1 MHRDDNMVDLLRIIK
16 YYKAPL
22 LIGFSQWL
30 ITMFLQVDRAF
41 FDYDYPTEYYW
52 IVKACYL
59 IALLVIW
66 SFIFFV
72 YKKIKNGD
80 KFYSRLWQVMRV
92 YLFVEMLLLLILWP
106 GTWSWDDL
114 LTLKVISWYSDFDA
128 WQHVLT
134 GIYQAVLLQIL
145 PFPGGIII
153 LQSIIIAL
161 CVGYFMARIETSYEI
176 VRLKNKYLDILL
188 KIIPFLLPPV
198 LMYQFSGYRM
208 GLYIYLELVTLIMI
222 ICGIKDK
229 QEWKWNKIWILSFL
243 VIVISVWRTESFVY
257 IPCIGILICAQ
268 DKKVLSKTKKLLFIL
283 TVILGFA
290 GLTNY
295 QNYEL
300 GNSNY
305 QIISLM
311 RPEAEIVRIADDVED
326 AKELKA
332 LDKVT
337 DLQVIYDNPDL
348 NGEELFW
355 NTGCVR
361 NRNEDPYDD
370 FSQNNYKKYLRAL
383 IKLSLK
389 YPKVVL
395 EERWNLFLI
404 GSGVTGETFE
414 NVDRSADLFEPDNG
428 NVAIDMALASGWRA
442 ITPLFRNLRRE
453 FIILLGGHGVEIY
466 RKIVW
471 NAIIPILVLIYAWV
485 KSLVGKKWSLWMLIS
500 AVVVRVPIVFITEPS
515 GWIMYL
521 LSFYFLGYVYLVYIL
536 WINYSKKKGAIKYE

>member
-1 MHRDDNMVDLLRIIK
+1 MVDLLRKIK

-30 ITMFLQVDRAF
+30 ITMFLQIDRAF
-41 FDYDYPTEYYW
+41 FDYDYLTEYYW
-52 IVKACYL
+52 IVKVCYL

-66 SFIFFV
+66 SFIFFA

-80 KFYSRLWQVMRV
+80 NFYSRLWQVMRA
-92 YLFVEMLLLLILWP
+92 YLLVEMLLLLVLWP

-161 CVGYFMARIETSYEI
+161 CVGYFIARIETSYEI

-208 GLYIYLELVTLIMI
+208 GLYIYLELVTLVMI

-229 QEWKWNKIWILSFL
+229 QEWKWNKILMLSFL

-257 IPCIGILICAQ
+257 IPFIYIVICTLN
-268 DKKVLSKTKKLLFIL
+268 KKVLSRTKKILFIL
-283 TVILGFA
+283 IVILGFV
-290 GLTNY
+290 GLTMF
-295 QNYEL
+295 QDYEL
-300 GNSNY
+300 GNNNY
-305 QIISLM
+305 QIISLLC
-311 RPEAEIVRIADDVED
+311 PEAELVRIADDVED

-370 FSQNNYKKYLRAL
+370 FSQKNYKKYLGAL

-395 EERWNLFLI
+395 EERCNLFLI

-414 NVDRSADLFEPDNG
+414 NVNRSADLFEPDNG
-428 NVAIDMALASGWRA
+428 NVAIAMALSSGWRA
-442 ITPLFRNLRRE
+442 ITPVFRDLRRE
-453 FIILLGGHGVEIY
+453 FIIFLGGHDIEIY

-471 NAIIPILVLIYAWV
+471 NTILPILVLIYAWMKLMV
-485 KSLVGKKWSLWMLIS
+485 EKKWSLWVLIS
-500 AVVVRVPIVFITEPS
+500 AAIVRVLIVFITEPS

-521 LSFYFLGYVYLVYIL
+521 LSFYFLGYVYLVYMI
-536 WINYSKKKGAIKYE
+536 WIYFSKKKGEIKHE